1 MVNSTEIRVYMTREN
16 ENNKSLAEKVGIS
29 SATLGRWLEK
39 QDMPVSY
46 WIVLKKTRTQTK
58 KEAEY
63 RRRNPPQADLTI
75 HDRQTTPAKQKKEAT
90 P

>member
-46 WIVLKKTRTQTK
+46 
-58 KEAEY
+58 AEKIAIALHI
-63 RRRNPPQADLTI
+63 PQPEW
-75 HDRQTTPAKQKKEAT
+75 PAIFFCPDVASQAT
-90 P
+90 SGGQNA

>member
-46 WIVLKKTRTQTK
+46 
-58 KEAEY
+58 AEKIAIALHI
-63 RRRNPPQADLTI
+63 PQPEWTSMFFCPDVAL
-75 HDRQTTPAKQKKEAT
+75 QAT
-90 P
+90 SGGE